1 MNKHIMN
8 VLSKYN
14 FTYEKNYGYG
24 YIDGFEVNVVDIA
37 GDTGPM
43 FLFSTFLNQTQ
54 KNEFVLRVNNLKIK
68 MVNANYFEYGVMV
81 KIGAMTGKSFEPKFE
96 ETMPKVI
103 DILNEFGAPKADI
116 CPQSGLSLETV
127 ENRVVNI
134 NGFKIKLASSAIESI
149 NSSIKKE
156 NEEHELAPNNYLKGL
171 FGIVI
176 GAIAGVILTVI
187 LWYLGFVTTFAP
199 LLSILLGTYL
209 YKKFGSKRNWMMIV
223 MSFVTTLVFILG
235 AFVLVYALS
244 AQIAAAENGYTFT
257 LFGALKYILDNS
269 DEFRRIFYYDLAL
282 NGFFILLAEGF
293 SVYKLIQEIKRPKQV

>member
-24 YIDGFEVNVVDIA
+24 YIDGFEVNVLDIV

-54 KNEFVLRVNNLKIK
+54 KNEFVLRVNNLKIR

-81 KIGAMTGKSFEPKFE
+81 KIGAMTYKSFEPKFE

-103 DILNEFGAPKADI
+103 NILNELGAPKADI
-116 CPQSGLSLETV
+116 CPQSGVSLETV

-134 NGFKIKLASSAIESI
+134 DGFKIKLASSAIESI
-149 NSSIKKE
+149 NSSITKA

-171 FGIVI
+171 LGIVI
-176 GAIAGVILTVI
+176 GGIAGVVLTII

-199 LLSILLGTYL
+199 LLSIFLGMFL
-209 YKKFGSKRNWMMIV
+209 YKKFGGKKNWVMIA
-223 MSFVTTLVFILG
+223 MSFIITLGFILC
-235 AFVLVYALS
+235 AFVFVYALT
-244 AQIAAAENGYTFT
+244 AQIAAAESGYTYT
-257 LFGALKYILDNS
+257 LFGALKYALNNS
-269 DEFRRIFYYDLAL
+269 EEFSRIFYTDLAL
-282 NGFFILLAEGF
+282 NGFFVLLAEGF
-293 SVYKLIQEIKRPKQV
+293 SIYKLIQEIKRPKQI

>member
-24 YIDGFEVNVVDIA
+24 YIDGFEVNVLDIV

-54 KNEFVLRVNNLKIK
+54 KNEFVLRVNNLKIR

-103 DILNEFGAPKADI
+103 NILNELGAPKADI
-116 CPQSGLSLETV
+116 CPQSGVSLETV

-149 NSSIKKE
+149 NSSITKE

-176 GAIAGVILTVI
+176 GGIAGVVLTII

-199 LLSILLGTYL
+199 LLSIFLGIFL
-209 YKKFGSKRNWMMIV
+209 YKKFGGKKNWVMIA
-223 MSFVTTLVFILG
+223 MSFIITLGFILC
-235 AFVLVYALS
+235 AFVFVYALT
-244 AQIAAAENGYTFT
+244 AQIAAAESGYTYT
-257 LFGALKYILDNS
+257 LFGALKYALNNS
-269 DEFRRIFYYDLAL
+269 EEFSRIFYTDLAL
-282 NGFFILLAEGF
+282 NGFFVLLAEGF
-293 SVYKLIQEIKRPKQV
+293 SIYKLIQEIKRPKQI

>member
-24 YIDGFEVNVVDIA
+24 YIDGFEVNVLDIV

-54 KNEFVLRVNNLKIK
+54 KNEFVLRVNNLKIR

-103 DILNEFGAPKADI
+103 NILNELGAPKADI
-116 CPQSGLSLETV
+116 CPQSGVSLETV

-149 NSSIKKE
+149 NSSITKE

-176 GAIAGVILTVI
+176 GGIAGVVLTVI

-199 LLSILLGTYL
+199 LLSIFLGIFL
-209 YKKFGSKRNWMMIV
+209 YKKFGGKKNWVMIA
-223 MSFVTTLVFILG
+223 MSFIITLGFILC
-235 AFVLVYALS
+235 AFVFVYALT
-244 AQIAAAENGYTFT
+244 AQIAAAESGYTYT
-257 LFGALKYILDNS
+257 LFGALKYALNNS
-269 DEFRRIFYYDLAL
+269 EEFSRIFYTDLAL
-282 NGFFILLAEGF
+282 NGFFVLLAEGF
-293 SVYKLIQEIKRPKQV
+293 SIYKLIQEIKRPKQI

>member
-24 YIDGFEVNVVDIA
+24 YIDGFEVNVLDIV

-54 KNEFVLRVNNLKIK
+54 KNEFVLRVNNLKIR

-103 DILNEFGAPKADI
+103 NILNELGAPKADI
-116 CPQSGLSLETV
+116 CPQSGVSLETV

-149 NSSIKKE
+149 NSSITKE

-176 GAIAGVILTVI
+176 GGIAGVVLTII

-199 LLSILLGTYL
+199 LLSIFLGIFL
-209 YKKFGSKRNWMMIV
+209 YKKFGGKKNWVMIA
-223 MSFVTTLVFILG
+223 MSFIITLGFILC
-235 AFVLVYALS
+235 AFVFVYALT
-244 AQIAAAENGYTFT
+244 AQIAAAESGYTYT
-257 LFGALKYILDNS
+257 LFGALKYALNNS
-269 DEFRRIFYYDLAL
+269 EEFSRIFYTDLAL
-282 NGFFILLAEGF
+282 NGFFVLLAEGF
-293 SVYKLIQEIKRPKQV
+293 SIYKLIQEIKRPKQF

>member
-24 YIDGFEVNVVDIA
+24 YIDGFEVNVLDIV

-54 KNEFVLRVNNLKIK
+54 KNEFVLRVNNLKIR

-103 DILNEFGAPKADI
+103 NILNELGAPKADI
-116 CPQSGLSLETV
+116 CPQSGVSLETV

-134 NGFKIKLASSAIESI
+134 NGFMIKLASSAIESI
-149 NSSIKKE
+149 NSSITKE

-176 GAIAGVILTVI
+176 GGIAGVVLTII

-199 LLSILLGTYL
+199 LLSIFLGIFL
-209 YKKFGSKRNWMMIV
+209 YKKFGGKKNWVMIA
-223 MSFVTTLVFILG
+223 MSFIITLGFILC
-235 AFVLVYALS
+235 AFVFVYALT
-244 AQIAAAENGYTFT
+244 AQIAAAESGYTYT
-257 LFGALKYILDNS
+257 LFGALKYALNNS
-269 DEFRRIFYYDLAL
+269 EEFSRIFYTDLAL
-282 NGFFILLAEGF
+282 NGFFVLLAEGF
-293 SVYKLIQEIKRPKQV
+293 SIYKLIQEIKRPKQI

>member
-24 YIDGFEVNVVDIA
+24 YIDGFEVNVLDIV

-54 KNEFVLRVNNLKIK
+54 KNEFVLRVNNLKIR

-96 ETMPKVI
+96 ETIPKVI
-103 DILNEFGAPKADI
+103 NILNELGAPKADI
-116 CPQSGLSLETV
+116 CPQSGVSLETV

-149 NSSIKKE
+149 NSSITKE

-176 GAIAGVILTVI
+176 GGIAGVVLTII

-199 LLSILLGTYL
+199 LLSIFLGIFL
-209 YKKFGSKRNWMMIV
+209 YKKFGGKKNWVMIA
-223 MSFVTTLVFILG
+223 MSFIITLGFILC
-235 AFVLVYALS
+235 AFVFVYALT
-244 AQIAAAENGYTFT
+244 AQIAAAESGYTYT
-257 LFGALKYILDNS
+257 LFGALKYALNNS
-269 DEFRRIFYYDLAL
+269 EEFSRIFYTDLAL
-282 NGFFILLAEGF
+282 NGFFVLLAEGF
-293 SVYKLIQEIKRPKQV
+293 SIYKLIQEIKRPKQI

>member
-24 YIDGFEVNVVDIA
+24 YIDGFEVNVVDIVD
-37 GDTGPM
+37 DTGPM

-103 DILNEFGAPKADI
+103 YILNELGAPKADI
-116 CPQSGLSLETV
+116 CPQSGVSLETV

-134 NGFKIKLASSAIESI
+134 NGFKIKLANSAIEAI
-149 NSSIKKE
+149 NSSITKE

-176 GAIAGVILTVI
+176 GAIAGVVLTII

-209 YKKFGSKRNWMMIV
+209 YKKFGGKRNWMMIV

-269 DEFRRIFYYDLAL
+269 DEFRRIFYSDLAL